1 MNMESVAGRS
11 PYRQMH
17 ARSGELRTPADRA
30 LLSRFWR
37 FAGRHHR
44 RLGLFVALSVLSAL
58 LAVATPMLA
67 GKVVDQIVGGGTPA
81 IVVGLAAIIA
91 VVALA
96 EAAVSLAPRLTRL
109 YALTIARLLL
119 VQRATHE
126 QLLARG
132 GRYAELYETQF
143 GSRKDTNDVAA

>member
-1 MNMESVAGRS
+1 MNVMNMESVAGRT

-17 ARSGELRTPADRA
+17 ARSGELRTAADRA

-58 LAVATPMLA
+58 LAVATPILA
-67 GKVVDQIVGGGTPA
+67 GKVVDQIFGGGTPA

-91 VVALA
+91 VVALG
-96 EAAVSLAPRLTRL
+96 EAAVSSSGARMSSCWPAAAATPSCTRRNSAAGKTRTTSRREVAVNRLPVVR
-109 YALTIARLLL
+109 
-119 VQRATHE
+119 
-126 QLLARG
+126 
-132 GRYAELYETQF
+132 
-143 GSRKDTNDVAA
+143 